1 MSAPITQS
9 LSSLGSSM
17 GAYSRQ
23 QLATLRN
30 RFLTTG
36 QDPLLVHVSIAHGLM
51 FTIEK
56 RRRRAQIVQTS
67 FAVHRPV
74 WVTAGGAGYTT
85 MVAVYLTMRYMRRL
99 PH

>member
-30 RFLTTG
+30 RFLTT
-36 QDPLLVHVSIAHGLM
+36 
-51 FTIEK
+51 EK